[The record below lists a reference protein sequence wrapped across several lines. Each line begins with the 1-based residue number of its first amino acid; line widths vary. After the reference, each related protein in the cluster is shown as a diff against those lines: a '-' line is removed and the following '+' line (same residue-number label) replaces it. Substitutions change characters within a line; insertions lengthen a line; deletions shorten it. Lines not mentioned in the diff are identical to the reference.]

1 MNPATSRSD
10 VRPLSDVTV
19 VDLTQVMAGPYATM
33 LLGDMGAEVVKIEA
47 IGRGD
52 RSRNSPPRP
61 EYFDT
66 MNRNKRSVALD
77 LKSEEGQA
85 VAESLLAE
93 ADVFVENT
101 KPGRAA
107 KFNLAYE
114 DVREVNPNIVYCSI
128 TGFGSDSPY
137 AGVPAYDM
145 VVQAMSG
152 IMSMTGEPDGPPLW
166 SGLPSGDLAAAMY
179 AVQSVLLALY
189 ARDTGQIDGEWIEVP
204 MLDAAVSWL
213 GPRAGH
219 TFGTGEPFPRLGTQH
234 LISAPFGVFQCADE
248 PIVVAAGTNSLW
260 YDLCA
265 ALDRPDLAAREDLD
279 SRDGRA
285 ANVDELREELESTLA
300 ERPAEE
306 WISRLHAAEVPAGPI
321 HDTETVWE
329 DDHVKRRG
337 LRVEME
343 REDREDAVVIDNPIH
358 FQHIL
363 SGPHRAPP
371 DLAAD
376 TDDVLAELGYS
387 DAEIG
392 RLREDGVVD

>member
-1 MNPATSRSD
+1 MNPATSRSG

-19 VDLTQVMAGPYATM
+19 VDLTQVMAGPFATM
-33 LLGDMGAEVVKIEA
+33 LLGDMGADIVKIEA

-52 RSRNSPPRP
+52 RSRNSPPRQ

-66 MNRNKRSVALD
+66 MNRNKRSIALD
-77 LKSEEGQA
+77 LKSDEGQA
-85 VAESLLAE
+85 VAASLIDA
-93 ADVFVENT
+93 ADVFIENT
-101 KPGRAA
+101 KPGRAT

-114 DVREVNPNIVYCSI
+114 DVREINPNIVYCSI

-145 VVQAMSG
+145 VIQAMSG
-152 IMSMTGEPDGPPLW
+152 VMSMTGESDGPPLW

-204 MLDAAVSWL
+204 MLDAAISWL

-234 LISAPFGVFQCADE
+234 LISAPFGVFQCADD
-248 PIVVAAGTNSLW
+248 PIVIAAGTNSLW

-285 ANVDELREELESTLA
+285 DNVDELREELERTLGEA
-300 ERPAEE
+300 TADE
-306 WISRLHAAEVPAGPI
+306 WIARLHEKEVPAGPI
-321 HDTETVWE
+321 NDTKTVWE
-329 DDHVKRRG
+329 DDHVEKRG
-337 LRVEME
+337 LRVSME
-343 REDREDAVVIDNPIH
+343 REGRPDAEVIDAPIH
-358 FQHIL
+358 FEHIL
-363 SGPHRAPP
+363 SGPQRPPP
-371 DLAAD
+371 DLAEH
-376 TDDVLAELGYS
+376 TDDVLADLGYT
-387 DAEIG
+387 AEEVA
-392 RLREDGVVD
+392 RLREDGVVE

>member
-1 MNPATSRSD
+1 MTSTQSGAL
-10 VRPLSDVTV
+10 PLSDITV
-19 VDLTQVMAGPYATM
+19 VDLTQVMAGPFATM
-33 LLGDMGAEVVKIEA
+33 LLGDMGADIVKIEA

-61 EYFDT
+61 EYFHT
-66 MNRNKRSVALD
+66 MNRNKRSIALD

-85 VAESLLAE
+85 VAASLVEA
-93 ADVFVENT
+93 ADVFIENT

-114 DVREVNPNIVYCSI
+114 DVREINPNIVYCSI

-145 VVQAMSG
+145 VIQAMSG

-166 SGLPSGDLAAAMY
+166 SGLPSGDVAAAMY

-189 ARDTGQIDGEWIEVP
+189 ARDTGQIEGEWIEVP
-204 MLDAAVSWL
+204 MLDAAISWL

-234 LISAPFGVFQCADE
+234 LISAPFGVFQCADD
-248 PIVVAAGTNSLW
+248 PIVIAAGTNSLW

-265 ALDRPDLAAREDLD
+265 ALDRPDVAARGDLD

-285 ANVDELREELESTLA
+285 DNVDELREEIEKTLA
-300 ERPAEE
+300 GATAEE
-306 WISRLHAAEVPAGPI
+306 WISRLHAREVPAGPI
-321 HDTETVWE
+321 HDTKTVWE
-329 DDHVKRRG
+329 DEHMKRRG

-343 REDREDAVVIDNPIH
+343 REGREAAEVIDAPVH
-358 FQHIL
+358 FERIL
-363 SGPHRAPP
+363 SGPQRPPP
-371 DLAAD
+371 DLAEH
-376 TDDVLAELGYS
+376 TDEVLSELGYS
-387 DAEIG
+387 DEEID
-392 RLREDGVVD
+392 RLRERDVVD

>member
-1 MNPATSRSD
+1 MNPATSRSG

-19 VDLTQVMAGPYATM
+19 VDLTQVMAGPFATM
-33 LLGDMGAEVVKIEA
+33 LLGDMGADVVKIEA

-52 RSRNSPPRP
+52 RSRNSPPRQ

-85 VAESLLAE
+85 VAASPLEA
-93 ADVFVENT
+93 ADVFIENT

-114 DVREVNPNIVYCSI
+114 DVREVNDEIIYCSI

-145 VVQAMSG
+145 VIQAMSG
-152 IMSMTGEPDGPPLW
+152 IMSMTGEADGPPLW

-204 MLDAAVSWL
+204 MLDAAISWL

-248 PIVVAAGTNSLW
+248 PIVIAAGTNSLW

-285 ANVDELREELESTLA
+285 DNVAELREELERTLSEA
-300 ERPAEE
+300 TADE
-306 WISRLHAAEVPAGPI
+306 WVARLHDREVPAGPI
-321 HDTETVWE
+321 NDTKTVWE
-329 DDHVKRRG
+329 DDHVEGRG
-337 LRVEME
+337 LRLSME
-343 REDREDAVVIDNPIH
+343 REGRPDAEVIDAPIH
-358 FQHIL
+358 FEHIL
-363 SGPHRAPP
+363 SGPQRPPP
-371 DLAAD
+371 DLAEH
-376 TDDVLAELGYS
+376 TDDVLAELGYTS
-387 DAEIG
+387 EEVD
-392 RLREDGVVD
+392 RLRDAGVVD